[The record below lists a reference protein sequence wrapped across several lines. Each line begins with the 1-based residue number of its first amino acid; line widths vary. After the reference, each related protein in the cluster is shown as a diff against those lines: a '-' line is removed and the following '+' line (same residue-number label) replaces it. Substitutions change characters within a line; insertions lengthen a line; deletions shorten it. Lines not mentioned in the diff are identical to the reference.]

1 MTLPTAPSRT
11 MSAETFDT
19 TTDAFIGA
27 LPQFE
32 ADMNALAVAMNLNST
47 TDTSVSS
54 VLIGTGAKSFTVSSG
69 KSFWPGM
76 WLVIADTAAPT
87 TNAMF
92 CQVTSYSGTALVV
105 NSYAVQGSGTIASW
119 QISQSAPA
127 ALGGLYAALAG
138 ATFTGLVNLKTGAN
152 IASAATINLSTAT
165 GNLVHITGT
174 TPTSAVTMTAGQWM
188 RCIADGAWPL
198 TYHATTNRISGGADY
213 MCTAGDTVD
222 YFYDGTTVIGNITKK
237 DGTPVVL
244 PAGAL
249 IAFTAITA
257 TDAAWAPNALTTKMI
272 VMCVG
277 GGGGGGGCG
286 ATNKSSPGGHAGARA
301 FKVSTSVSG
310 TYAATIGAGGTGS
323 AGASGTQGG
332 TTSFIGTGLSL
343 SCAGGLGGA
352 IINLTSSAGV
362 GFNGESA
369 VGVGGIGGTNA
380 NGAAAGAN
388 SAAGGGGGGDTG
400 GSSRAGGSGGSG
412 VIYVWEYA

>member
-11 MSAETFDT
+11 MSAELFDT

-32 ADMNALAVAMNLNST
+32 TDMNVLAVAMSLNAT

-92 CQVTSYSGTALVV
+92 CQVTSYSGTDLVV

-138 ATFTGLVNLKTGAN
+138 SATQDFSAQNLTVSGRQNLKTGAN
-152 IASAATINLSTAT
+152 IASAATINLATAT

-188 RCIADGAWPL
+188 RCIADGAWLL
-198 TYHATTNRISGGADY
+198 TYHATTNRINSGVDY
-213 MCTAGDTVD
+213 TLAAGDTVD
-222 YFYDGTTVIGNITKK
+222 YFYDGTTVIGNITLKNGK
-237 DGTPVVL
+237 SVV
-244 PAGAL
+244 ADSFGQTNQDVKASR
-249 IAFTAITA
+249 AIGSTY
-257 TDAAWAPNALTTKMI
+257 TNTTGRMI
-272 VMCVG
+272 
-277 GGGGGGGCG
+277 
-286 ATNKSSPGGHAGARA
+286 
-301 FKVSTSVSG
+301 FFSVSA
-310 TYAATIGAGGTGS
+310 TYAATGGYMQALIDSVLHSYSDQAGGAGALVSCGS
-323 AGASGTQGG
+323 VPVPPGSTYGVANVSGTP
-332 TTSFIGTGLSL
+332 TLYSWKE
-343 SCAGGLGGA
+343 
-352 IINLTSSAGV
+352 V
-362 GFNGESA
+362 
-369 VGVGGIGGTNA
+369 
-380 NGAAAGAN
+380 
-388 SAAGGGGGGDTG
+388 
-400 GSSRAGGSGGSG
+400 R
-412 VIYVWEYA
+412 